1 MAERPNQNWEARD
14 YTSWGVNYSMNV
26 RHPQMNGDGTTIFS
40 YYGYTDEK
48 DVNLQLFTSSGTYH
62 QHNDRTIELIAGQKN
77 TSGDVDIV
85 IAGMNGDITITC
97 LKNGN
102 VRIKGSTIELE
113 ADEDINI
120 KAGRNITLNGKNGRC
135 LVKAK
140 DVSVDGLMG
149 NLVAATMG
157 TFAQRVFDAPGIFVG
172 PDFPGLKD
180 AVKSIPVFGE
190 PVASLF

>member
-1 MAERPNQNWEARD
+1 MAERPVQNTEARK
-14 YTSWGVNYSMNV
+14 YISWGPKIRMDFCN
-26 RHPQMNGDGTTIFS
+26 PQMNGDGAGV
-40 YYGYTDEK
+40 YALYGFTD
-48 DVNLQLFTSSGTYH
+48 DQDIHLQMFNESGVFH
-62 QHNDRTIELIAGQKN
+62 KHNDRTIELIAGQKN

-180 AVKSIPVFGE
+180 AVKSVPVFGE